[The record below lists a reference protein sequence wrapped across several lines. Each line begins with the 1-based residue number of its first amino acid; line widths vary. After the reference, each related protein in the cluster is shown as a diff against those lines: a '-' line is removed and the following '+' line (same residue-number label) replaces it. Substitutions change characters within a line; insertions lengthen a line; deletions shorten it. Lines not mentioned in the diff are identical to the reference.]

1 MGVSIDHVVNSTQPP
16 ARTRRSPAER
26 ALEIARAAQE
36 LALDDG
42 LSALTLR
49 GIATRVG
56 VASSLV
62 AHYEPSTDALVAR
75 TFRILAERECTEVA
89 AIVEAVDGPTA
100 RLRALVDSVSDPA
113 RDDVAALWSDAWSIG
128 RRNEALAAAA
138 RECMASWQALAADI
152 VADGVRA
159 GEFAAESPEQVALLL
174 FALVDATN
182 AYGLVDYRTGAERDQ
197 LIRRAVARAVTV
209 PPDRL
214 G

>member
-1 MGVSIDHVVNSTQPP
+1 MVNKAQPP

-26 ALEIARAAQE
+26 ALEIALAAQE

-49 GIATRVG
+49 GIGTRVG

-62 AHYEPSTDALVAR
+62 AHYETSTDALVAR
-75 TFRILAERECTEVA
+75 TFRILADREIAEVT
-89 AIVEAVDGPTA
+89 AIVRSASGPTA
-100 RLRALVDSVSDPA
+100 RLRALVDAVSDPA
-113 RDDVAALWSDAWSIG
+113 RDDVAALWSDAWSLG
-128 RRNEALAAAA
+128 RRNAGLAAAA
-138 RECMASWQALAADI
+138 RDCMAAWQTLATDV
-152 VADGVRA
+152 VADGVRT
-159 GEFAAESPEQVALLL
+159 GEFTTDSPEQVALLL

-197 LIRRAVARAVTV
+197 LIRRAVARAVAV
-209 PPDRL
+209 PPERL